1 MSKKITAKEIQ
12 EEIKERLEWEE
23 KSKCRD
29 CGTRVSGCG
38 NKNGNFNSSYMLK
51 DDLWREIIA
60 NEDESRK
67 GQLCIICAQL
77 RAGRKF
83 VPKDFKSVPLNL
95 RPNGMMTLLFPQ
107 EFKDHLAAFVGE

>member
-1 MSKKITAKEIQ
+1 MNKKDIEN
-12 EEIKERLEWEE
+12 EIKERLEWEE
-23 KSKCRD
+23 KNKCRD
-29 CGTRVSGCG
+29 CDTRVNGCG
-38 NKNGNFNSSYMLK
+38 SKNGNFNSSYMLK

-83 VPKDFKSVPLNL
+83 VPEDFRDVPLNL
-95 RPNGMMTLLFPQ
+95 RPNGMMTLLFPR